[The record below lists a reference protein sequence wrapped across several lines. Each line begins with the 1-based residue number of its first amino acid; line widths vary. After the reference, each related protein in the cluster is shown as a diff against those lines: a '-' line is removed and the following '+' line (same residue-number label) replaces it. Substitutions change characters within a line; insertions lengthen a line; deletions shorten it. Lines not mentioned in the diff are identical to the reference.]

1 MSLRKQLADL
11 TTEPPSRKPPTL
23 AELEKLARERRL
35 FMRKLARGR
44 GSVMGSFLRGMSPL
58 HRRRLSPGPMFIRD
72 DATAIAFDWYM
83 VGQDMWAAVG
93 QFENSAEYK
102 QAMER
107 RSREHPTSP
116 TPAVG
121 EPSQLEGRVMPV
133 GDAARIH
140 RFCRGE
146 VALARQDGDPELS
159 IHVGSIRDA
168 LGLDYAAAALDICNV
183 LETQKFARE
192 ARVEYLGRSGPA
204 TGLETVYRFRVL

>member
-93 QFENSAEYK
+93 QFENSADYK

-107 RSREHPTSP
+107 RSRE
-116 TPAVG
+116 
-121 EPSQLEGRVMPV
+121 
-133 GDAARIH
+133 
-140 RFCRGE
+140 
-146 VALARQDGDPELS
+146 
-159 IHVGSIRDA
+159 
-168 LGLDYAAAALDICNV
+168 
-183 LETQKFARE
+183 
-192 ARVEYLGRSGPA
+192 
-204 TGLETVYRFRVL
+204 

>member
-1 MSLRKQLADL
+1 MSLRKQIADL

-23 AELEKLARERRL
+23 AELEKLARERRR
-35 FMRKLARGR
+35 FMKKLAMGR

-58 HRRRLSPGPMFIRD
+58 RRRRRSLGPMFIRD
-72 DATAIAFDWYM
+72 DVTALAFDLYM

-107 RSREHPTSP
+107 RKNRGIT
-116 TPAVG
+116 
-121 EPSQLEGRVMPV
+121 MPI
-133 GDAARIH
+133 GDAARVH

-146 VALARQDGDPELS
+146 VALAREDGDPELS

-168 LGLDYAAAALDICNV
+168 LGLDFDNAAYDICMV

-192 ARVEYLGRSGPA
+192 ARVELLNKIGPV
-204 TGLETVYRFRVL
+204 TGLDTVYRFRVL

>member
-23 AELEKLARERRL
+23 AELERLAEERRR
-35 FMRKLARGR
+35 FMRKLAMGR
-44 GSVMGSFLRGMSPL
+44 GSAMGSFLRGMSPL
-58 HRRRLSPGPMFIRD
+58 RRRRLSPGPMFIRD
-72 DATAIAFDWYM
+72 DATALAFDLYM

-107 RSREHPTSP
+107 RESR
-116 TPAVG
+116 
-121 EPSQLEGRVMPV
+121 GRAMPLR
-133 GDAARIH
+133 DAARIH

-146 VALARQDGDPELS
+146 VALAREEGEAQVRFRVGD
-159 IHVGSIRDA
+159 IRDDI
-168 LGLDYAAAALDICNV
+168 GLDHADDAISICAV

-192 ARVEYLGRSGPA
+192 AHVEFLSKSGPQE
-204 TGLETVYRFRVL
+204 GLNTVYRFRVL